1 MMLKNAAR
9 LMHAALS
16 FRSPGNARIMA
27 VAAVLAVAAL
37 ALWQGNLIWGT
48 GPDAADADE
57 PSIAVLRFV
66 NLDEDA
72 DEDYFSEG
80 VSAELTRTLA
90 RVKGLRV
97 ASSASAFAYR
107 HGDDLADFGRRLRV
121 GSVVAGSVRREHGK
135 LQITAELIDVAKG
148 ERIWS
153 KSFERTIRDVFAI
166 QDDISQAIVGAL
178 RHRLHDQA
186 KITSRHR
193 PTKSMAAYH
202 SYLKGRHSLSRRNRD
217 ALNQAVNY
225 FQGAIDSDPSFAAAY
240 AGLADAYTLLLK
252 SESTY
257 GNLSMEEVEAKA
269 IPAIEIAL
277 KLDRYLAEAHA
288 SRGLL
293 ELLKG
298 NLKEAQK
305 LLRKATELNPNYA
318 PAFMWMGNV
327 LMGDGRFAEAREY
340 QARAYR
346 LNPLSP
352 VALSNYAV
360 ALMNTGRYQEARD
373 IAAKVVEIA
382 PENYFGYSGI
392 ASTHWMAG
400 ELDQAARWIQ
410 RGLEAAPESKQ
421 IADYYGHILM
431 DMEDFDAAERW
442 LGDNKDTLYYARGQY
457 ADAAAFTEELLQEK
471 PDDVDLLVRNGT
483 ARLAMGR
490 YRDARQALERAS
502 NIALS
507 GNSESAAKFMGGG
520 AAIYGGSMASL
531 TLANLL
537 LLAGEG
543 PNLQAASVDRR
554 SGEALLS
561 QSLEILEDLRDQG
574 IVSPGVE
581 HTTAMIYALRGETDE
596 ALEYLRRAVEMGW
609 RRAWMTEIHPNFQN
623 LREDPRFRDLMRE
636 IREDVMRMRNNLAQ
650 PGT

>member
-1 MMLKNAAR
+1 MLRNAAR
-9 LMHAALS
+9 LAHAARS
-16 FRSPGNARIMA
+16 FRPARILA
-27 VAAVLAVAAL
+27 VAAVLAVAGL
-37 ALWQGNLIWGT
+37 AAWQGDLIPGT
-48 GPDAADADE
+48 GPDSADADE

-80 VSAELTRTLA
+80 ISEELARALA

-97 ASSASAFAYR
+97 ASPASAFAYR
-107 HGDDLADFGRRLRV
+107 HGEDLADFGRRLRV
-121 GSVVAGSVRREHGK
+121 GSVVTGSVRRQDGK
-135 LQITAELIDVAKG
+135 LRITAELIDVANG
-148 ERIWS
+148 ARIWS
-153 KSFERTIRDVFAI
+153 KAYERRIRDVFAI
-166 QDDISQAIVGAL
+166 QDELSRAIVGAL
-178 RHRLHDQA
+178 EDRLQYQPQVA
-186 KITSRHR
+186 SGQR

-202 SYLKGRHSLSRRNRD
+202 HYLKGRHFLSRRNQK
-217 ALNQAVNY
+217 ALNQAADH
-225 FQGAIDSDPSFAAAY
+225 FQGAIDADPGFAAAY

-252 SESTY
+252 SGSTY

-269 IPAIEIAL
+269 LPAIETAL

-318 PAFMWMGNV
+318 PAFMWLGNS
-327 LMGDGRFAEAREY
+327 LSGDGRFAEARSF
-340 QARAYR
+340 QKLAYR

-352 VALSNYAV
+352 VVLANYGG
-360 ALMNTGRYQEARD
+360 ALMNMGRYQDARA

-382 PENYFGYSGI
+382 PRNYFGYSGV
-392 ASTHWMAG
+392 ASSHWMAG
-400 ELDQAARWIQ
+400 ELDQAARWLQ
-410 RGLEAAPESKQ
+410 RGLEAVPESKQ
-421 IADYYGHILM
+421 IAEFYGFVLM
-431 DMEDFDAAERW
+431 DLEDFDAAEAW
-442 LGDNKDTLYYARGQY
+442 LGDYKDALYSARGQF
-457 ADAAAFTEELLQEK
+457 AAAAFTGELLREK
-471 PDDVDLLVRNGT
+471 PDDVDLLVRDGT

-502 NIALS
+502 HIALS
-507 GNSESAAKFMGGG
+507 GGSKKHAKFMSGD

-554 SGEALLS
+554 SGQALLD
-561 QSLEILEDLRDQG
+561 QSLEVLEDLRDQG

-581 HTTAMIYALRGETDE
+581 HATAMVHALRGEIDE
-596 ALEYLRRAVEMGW
+596 ALEYLRRAVELGW
-609 RRAWMTEIHPNFQN
+609 RRAWITRNHPNFSN

-636 IREDVMRMRNNLAQ
+636 IREDVRRMRRNLAQ
-650 PGT
+650 PGA

>member
-1 MMLKNAAR
+1 MMLKNGAR
-9 LMHAALS
+9 LVLAAHS
-16 FRSPGNARIMA
+16 FRSPGNARIMV
-27 VAAVLAVAAL
+27 VAAVLAMAGL

-80 VSAELTRTLA
+80 ISEELARTLA

-97 ASSASAFAYR
+97 ASPASAFAYR
-107 HGDDLADFGRRLRV
+107 HGDDPADFGRRLRV
-121 GSVVAGSVRREHGK
+121 GSVVAGSVRREDGK
-135 LQITAELIDVAKG
+135 LWITAELIDVAKG

-153 KSFERTIRDVFAI
+153 NSFERTIRDVFAI

-178 RHRLHDQA
+178 RHRLHGQA
-186 KITSRHR
+186 KIASKHR

-202 SYLKGRHSLSRRNRD
+202 HYLKGRHFLGKRNQK
-217 ALNQAVNY
+217 ALNQAVNN
-225 FQGAIDSDPSFAAAY
+225 FQEAIDADPSFAAAY

-277 KLDRYLAEAHA
+277 KLDRNLAEAHA

-305 LLRKATELNPNYA
+305 LLRKATKLNPNYS
-318 PAFMWMGNV
+318 PAFMWLSNA
-327 LMGDGRFAEAREY
+327 LMGDGKYAEARDFQEH
-340 QARAYR
+340 AYR

-352 VALSNYAV
+352 VVLTNYAV
-360 ALMNTGRYQEARD
+360 ALTNTGRYQEARS
-373 IAAKVVEIA
+373 IATKVVKIA
-382 PENYFGYSGI
+382 PRNYFGYSGV

-400 ELDQAARWIQ
+400 ELDRAARWLQ
-410 RGLEAAPESKQ
+410 RGLKAVPKSKQ
-421 IADYYGHILM
+421 IAEFYGFVLM

-442 LGDNKDTLYYARGQY
+442 LGDHKDSLYFARGQY
-457 ADAAAFTEELLQEK
+457 ADAAAFTEELLREK

-483 ARLAMGR
+483 ARMAMGR

-507 GNSESAAKFMGGG
+507 GNSEGAAKFMGGG
-520 AAIYGGSMASL
+520 NAIYGGSMASL

-543 PNLQAASVDRR
+543 PNLQAASIDRR
-554 SGEALLS
+554 SGEALIS

-574 IVSPGVE
+574 IVSPGIE
-581 HTTAMIYALRGETDE
+581 HTTAMIYALRGEADE
-596 ALEYLRRAVEMGW
+596 ALDYLRRAVEMGW

-623 LREDPRFRDLMRE
+623 LREDPRFHDLIRE
-636 IREDVMRMRNNLAQ
+636 IREDVKRMRRNLAQ
-650 PGT
+650 PGA